1 MGKQKPSMLIYRQHR
16 FVIKAS
22 VENLLK
28 PPIPPWQCPEMQSP
42 SKRSQPILKDSPV
55 HQIK

>member
-1 MGKQKPSMLIYRQHR
+1 MGKQTPNMLVYRQHT

-28 PPIPPWQCPEMQSP
+28 PPISPWQCREMQSP
-42 SKRSQPILKDSPV
+42 SKQSQPILKDSST